1 MRRNHFLVRLICDE
15 SSDLFISVCRWLTLA
30 ARLLRVYISTEN
42 PSSALKDLVQ
52 YVVGHYLPM
61 WFAIRQKS
69 SCGFGSRNLF
79 RSIELLRQLAERTQA
94 TVRPVI
100 QRNGYWAHPEQLLLA
115 MVDDDDGVVREQA
128 IHHISAARE
137 KLIEELR
144 VFAIPPINFEAVSY
158 VNMISWCGPI
168 TQPPLLRDLGDS
180 ELQNIA
186 RAPIAVPPHPVHT
199 QAVERA
205 VRPVTEICSA
215 VVGEEARHGLITAKL
230 RHRQILPA
238 INSKKDLL

>member
-1 MRRNHFLVRLICDE
+1 
-15 SSDLFISVCRWLTLA
+15 
-30 ARLLRVYISTEN
+30 
-42 PSSALKDLVQ
+42 
-52 YVVGHYLPM
+52 M
-61 WFAIRQKS
+61 WFAIRQSS
-69 SCGFGSRNLF
+69 SCDFGSRNLF
-79 RSIELLRQLAERTQA
+79 RSIELLRQRTQA

-115 MVDDDDGVVREQA
+115 MVADDDGVVREQA

-137 KLIEELR
+137 KLTEELR
-144 VFAIPPINFEAVSY
+144 VFAIPPIKFEAGSY

-168 TQPPLLRDLGDS
+168 TQPPLLRDMSDS

-186 RAPIAVPPHPVHT
+186 IAPIAVSPYPVHT

-205 VRPVTEICSA
+205 VRTVTETCLA

-230 RHRQILPA
+230 RHRQIFST